1 MDRDQVLAIIDKAY
15 AARQA
20 NDEEALSHIWAEG
33 ATFEL
38 AGETSLLENFPGS
51 KGPEASRPAVEELM
65 RLVAM
70 SNVTRINAVVE
81 GNKAATLSSA
91 TVSFAGRPPFETL
104 LYDLW
109 ELDDAGRIRS
119 LQQFADTARVAHEMR
134 ALKEV

>member
-1 MDRDQVLAIIDKAY
+1 MDRDQVLAIIDQAY

-20 NDEEALSHIWAEG
+20 NDEEALGQIWAED

-51 KGPEASRPAVEELM
+51 TGPEAGKPAVEALM

-70 SNVTRINAVVE
+70 SNVTRLNAVVE

-91 TVSFAGRPPFETL
+91 TVSFAGRPSFETL

-109 ELDDAGRIRS
+109 EIDEAGRVRS
-119 LQQFADTARVAHEMR
+119 LQQFADTARVVHEMR
-134 ALKEV
+134 ALKEI